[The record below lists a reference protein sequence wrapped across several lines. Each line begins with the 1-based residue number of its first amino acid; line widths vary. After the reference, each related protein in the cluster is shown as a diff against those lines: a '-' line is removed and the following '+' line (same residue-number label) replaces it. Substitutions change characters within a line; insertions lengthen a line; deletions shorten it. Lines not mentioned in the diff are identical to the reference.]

1 MGTPYTN
8 ILLATPAYGGNVC
21 ARYTESLVQTC
32 ELLKSMN
39 IKYTLKFI
47 NNQLVTRARNMLCH
61 LFMKDERFTHMMF
74 LDADVVW
81 NPVDI
86 VKLITHE
93 KECVIGVYPNKM
105 YYWENDKLILYSSS
119 KLLPHKRSG
128 ELIEVERAATGFM
141 LLTKPAL
148 KRIEKDIDTF
158 KLPSGPDIETL
169 YNYFDCNVVDHDY
182 LTEDYYFSYLFLKNG
197 GKIYADTS
205 ITLLHIGNHEYGVL
219 LK

>member
-1 MGTPYTN
+1 METPYTT

-32 ELLKSMN
+32 ELFRAMN

-61 LFMKDERFTHMMF
+61 IFMKDERFTHMMF
-74 LDADVVW
+74 LDAD
-81 NPVDI
+81 
-86 VKLITHE
+86 
-93 KECVIGVYPNKM
+93 
-105 YYWENDKLILYSSS
+105 
-119 KLLPHKRSG
+119 
-128 ELIEVERAATGFM
+128 
-141 LLTKPAL
+141 
-148 KRIEKDIDTF
+148 
-158 KLPSGPDIETL
+158 
-169 YNYFDCNVVDHDY
+169 NYFDCNVVDHDY

-205 ITLLHIGNHEYGVL
+205 ITLLHIGNHEYGTL